1 MASDVVLLEQTGD
14 LVLGQTEK
22 TALQLAPIPIGR
34 SYLISAKG
42 NIFASNSRATVV
54 LDAFGE
60 KDSAEIGFSEK
71 QGQASFSLVVGVS
84 LPNDEDLFTVA
95 KVTGTSKP
103 FVGGPETGLAVL
115 KGVKLVV
122 LSVDSMAVTK
132 MPS

>member
-14 LVLGQTEK
+14 LILVQTER
-22 TALQLAPIPIGR
+22 TAVQLAPIPIGR

-60 KDSAEIGFSEK
+60 KDTAEIGFSGN

-132 MPS
+132 VPS